1 MANVLCRGSGKCLA
15 DSNSNSNL
23 KTLFYK
29 DCSLGSGAVRC
40 VLCRGSE
47 MRQMFYVGEVR
58 CKMFYVGAVRCGKM
72 FYVGAARCGKVV
84 CGGSEMW

>member
-15 DSNSNSNL
+15 DSKSNL

-40 VLCRGSE
+40 VLRRGSE

-58 CKMFYVGAVRCGKM
+58 CKMFYVGAVRCGK
-72 FYVGAARCGKVV
+72 VV

>member
-29 DCSLGSGAVRC
+29 DCSLGSGAGGG

-47 MRQMFYVGEVR
+47 MWQ
-58 CKMFYVGAVRCGKM
+58 MFYVGAVRCCKM
-72 FYVGAARCGKVV
+72 FYVGAARYGKVV

>member
-29 DCSLGSGAVRC
+29 DCSLGSGAGGGV
-40 VLCRGSE
+40 
-47 MRQMFYVGEVR
+47 
-58 CKMFYVGAVRCGKM
+58 FYVGAVRCGKCFM
-72 FYVGAARCGKVV
+72 
-84 CGGSEMW
+84 